1 MFNRR
6 GFAGKIS
13 FSTTYSYLP
22 IPIYLYNTV
31 MDKFEFFSKFNDEV
45 LIINDKKEVLYTNSA
60 FKRTFTDFVN
70 LQKFSHQLSFD
81 ICTLDGD
88 NMEMYSPIYQAIS
101 SSQNFFACIT
111 YQNLQ
116 KETSYFNI
124 TAIKK
129 NRYVV
134 IIFIDVTAQH
144 KLEILKKEHEMLAD
158 KYKKLHAENKSFIKI
173 KQNAQAQAIKMV
185 LINKMS
191 NIIRESIDISK
202 ITNSALKELSGMF
215 GAFKI
220 YYASYASSTSV
231 MDKNFKIE
239 EINKDF
245 KSEIGTIIKFDDAT
259 YKSIVNKQIVVS
271 NCLKEH
277 LNATNLKKCV
287 FRIIVPIYHLNQPLG
302 VIVILSNQ
310 QRELND
316 EIDILESVSAQLGNA
331 IIQASLFNQVNQQR
345 DELQLALK
353 ELKDTQ
359 VQLINSEKMASL
371 GQLIA
376 GVAHEINTPLASIN
390 SNNSIIAKFIK
401 KIENDE
407 IAETLKEINVLD
419 KEAVMR
425 ISNMVKSL
433 KKFVR
438 LDEAELQDADIN
450 KELDLTLELIR
461 HETKN
466 KIEIIKNYSE
476 LPLIKCYPNMLNQVF
491 MNILINACQSIEKSG
506 KITITTEFKDNNLK
520 VKIKDDG
527 KGIPQEQV
535 NKIFAAGYT
544 TKGVGVG
551 TGLGLAISEKIIQKH
566 EGKISVSS
574 TVGQGSEFIITIPS
588 K

>member
-1 MFNRR
+1 
-6 GFAGKIS
+6 
-13 FSTTYSYLP
+13 
-22 IPIYLYNTV
+22 
-31 MDKFEFFSKFNDEV
+31 MDKYEFFSKFNDAV
-45 LIINDKKEVLYTNSA
+45 IIINDKKEVLYKNNA

-70 LQKFSHQLSFD
+70 LQKFSHQLNFD
-81 ICTLDGD
+81 VCTLDGD
-88 NMEMYSPIYQAIS
+88 NVEGYSPIYQAVS
-101 SSQNFFACIT
+101 APQNFFACVT

-116 KETSYFNI
+116 KETFYFDI
-124 TAIKK
+124 TAIKR

-134 IIFIDVTAQH
+134 IIFNNVSAQ
-144 KLEILKKEHEMLAD
+144 KKIEALQKSYDEFSD
-158 KYKKLHAENKSFIKI
+158 KYKKLLAENKNFVKI
-173 KQNAQAQAIKMV
+173 KQKAQAQAIKMV

-202 ITNSALKELSGMF
+202 ITNSAIKELSNMF

-220 YYASYASSTSV
+220 YYASNKEKS
-231 MDKNFKIE
+231 FKIE
-239 EINKDF
+239 QINKDF
-245 KSEIGTIIKFDDAT
+245 KSEIDSIIRFDDT
-259 YKSIVNKQIVVS
+259 THKQIVNKEIVVS
-271 NCLKEH
+271 SCLKEH
-277 LNATNLKKCV
+277 LKADNLQKCV
-287 FRIIVPIYHLNQPLG
+287 FRIIVPIYHLNQLLG
-302 VIVILSNQ
+302 IIVILSNQ

-316 EIDILESVSAQLGNA
+316 EIDILESVAAQLGNA
-331 IIQASLFNQVNQQR
+331 IIQAKLYEKDLKTVA
-345 DELQLALK
+345 ELQATLK

-359 VQLINSEKMASL
+359 IQLINSEKMASL

-390 SNNSIIAKFIK
+390 SNNAIIAKFIK
-401 KIENDE
+401 KIDDPDMV
-407 IAETLKEINVLD
+407 ETLKEINELD
-419 KEAVMR
+419 REAVAR

-438 LDEAELQDADIN
+438 LDEADLQEADIN
-450 KELDLTLELIR
+450 KELDLTLDLIR

-491 MNILINACQSIEKSG
+491 MNILINACQSIAKSG
-506 KITITTEFKDNNLK
+506 TITLTTEFKDNNLT

-527 KGIPQEQV
+527 KGISPDKI
-535 NKIFAAGYT
+535 NKIFTAGYT

-566 EGKISVSS
+566 EGKI
-574 TVGQGSEFIITIPS
+574 TVNSEVGHGSEFIITIPS